1 VIVSELQDIV
11 ARSSDSADL
20 HGTVPA
26 LLIEAQT
33 AFGALAA
40 TVSAATERGRRP
52 FRPTPEWASRL
63 GEVVY
68 GMYLLADQSG
78 VDLDE
83 VVRLTSRHIE
93 ARGAQAKAADDNS
106 WPFETR

>member
-1 VIVSELQDIV
+1 MGELQEAV
-11 ARSSDSADL
+11 ARSSDTAEL
-20 HGTVPA
+20 HATVPA

-33 AFGALAA
+33 ALGSLAA

-63 GEVVY
+63 GEAAY
-68 GMYLLADQSG
+68 GLYLLADQSG

-83 VVRLTSRHIE
+83 VIRLVARHVE
-93 ARGAQAKAADDNS
+93 ARGAQAKAADDAG